1 MRIFRWVVAVAAI
14 SSLGATVGL
23 RAEDRPIDVE
33 RSTLTVFAYKSG
45 LFSAFADNHT
55 IRAPIAGG
63 SISEELPYHIQLSVR
78 SADLKVLDPDLGDSR
93 RAEVQ
98 TRMVGPEVLDASKYR
113 DITFASTRIDT
124 AGPDRWTV
132 TGNLT
137 IHGQT
142 HVITFSAA
150 RKDRTYRGDVLVK
163 QRDFGIE
170 PIKVAGGTVKVKDE
184 LKVQFEIVAAG
195 APVQG
200 R

>member
-1 MRIFRWVVAVAAI
+1 MRMRWAVAVTLVCSMGASAEL
-14 SSLGATVGL
+14 LG
-23 RAEDRPIDVE
+23 EDRPIDIE

-63 SISEELPYHIQLSVR
+63 SVSEEMPYHVQLSVR
-78 SADLKVLDPDLGDSR
+78 SADLKVLDPDLGGSR

-98 TRMVGPEVLDASKYR
+98 ARMVGPEVLDASKFR
-113 DITFASTRIDT
+113 DITFASTRIDA
-124 AGPDRWTV
+124 AGSDRWTV

-142 HVITFSAA
+142 RVIMFSTV

-184 LKVQFEIVAAG
+184 LKIQFEIVTAG
-195 APVQG
+195 A
-200 R
+200 

>member
-1 MRIFRWVVAVAAI
+1 MRIFRWAVAVAFACG
-14 SSLGATVGL
+14 LGATVEL
-23 RAEDRPIDVE
+23 TAEDRPIDVE
-33 RSTLTVFAYKSG
+33 HSTLTVFAYKSG

-55 IRAPIAGG
+55 VRAPIAGG
-63 SISEELPYHIQLSVR
+63 SVSEEMPYHVQLTIR

-98 TRMVGPEVLDASKYR
+98 ARMLGPEVLDASKYR
-113 DITFASTRIDT
+113 DITFASARIDA
-124 AGPDRWTV
+124 AGLDRWTV

-142 HVITFSAA
+142 RVITFSTI
-150 RKDRTYRGDVLVK
+150 RKDRAYRGEVLVK

-184 LKVQFEIVAAG
+184 LKIQFEIVAAAG
-195 APVQG
+195 SG
-200 R
+200 RP